1 MQKPEAFLINKT
13 YQLSGVKPDDSR
25 VYYDTD
31 YHSGGY
37 PYWTDSSKRAKTF
50 DVLDKVP
57 SVRGDD
63 YMVTGMKAIEVL
75 EVTTYAKV
83 ISTSDLVSV
92 ARAKAEVEIAE
103 IEKQLAAKIAAL
115 KGIK

>member
-1 MQKPEAFLINKT
+1 MQKPETFLINKT
-13 YQLSGVKPDDSR
+13 YQISGVKLDDSR

-31 YHSGGY
+31 YNSGGY
-37 PYWTDSSKRAKTF
+37 PYWTDCSRRAKTF

-57 SVRGDD
+57 SVGKSD
-63 YMVTGMKAIEVL
+63 YMATGMKSIDVI

-83 ISTSDLVSV
+83 ISTSDLISV

-103 IEKQLAAKIAAL
+103 IEKQLANKIAAL
-115 KGIK
+115 KGMK